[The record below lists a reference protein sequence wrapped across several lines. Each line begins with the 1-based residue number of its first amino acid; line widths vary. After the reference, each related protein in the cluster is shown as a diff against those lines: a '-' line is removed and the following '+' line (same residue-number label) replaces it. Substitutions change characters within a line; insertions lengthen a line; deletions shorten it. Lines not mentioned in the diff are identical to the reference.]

1 MVRVEAGLRGRSR
14 EWHTLDRCGR
24 VCQGVRVRE
33 SQGLRGRECRGVLGR
48 GEVLCRGRPALQE
61 LLLRDR
67 CPQGPLDSWAI
78 CKLVG
83 VRCL

>member
-33 SQGLRGRECRGVLGR
+33 SQGLRGRECQGVLGR
-48 GEVLCRGRPALQE
+48 GEVLCRARPALQE

-67 CPQGPLDSWAI
+67 CPPDPLDSWAI

-83 VRCL
+83 VRGL